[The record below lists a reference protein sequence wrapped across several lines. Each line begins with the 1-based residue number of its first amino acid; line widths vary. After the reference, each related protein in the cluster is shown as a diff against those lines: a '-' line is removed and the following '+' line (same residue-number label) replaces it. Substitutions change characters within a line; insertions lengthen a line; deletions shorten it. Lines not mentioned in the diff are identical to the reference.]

1 MFLSN
6 IRTSKIGLLWAKLI
20 KRLHGTSVRGST
32 IDKLAH
38 VSQECNII
46 NCTLDKCSYIGVDS
60 WAINAEIGKFCS
72 IGDNVYIGGAMHPTD
87 WVSTSP
93 VFQKLSHTG
102 SKIKY
107 HQHLCDPY
115 SKRIVIGNDVWIGHG
130 VVVQQGVTIGDGAV
144 VGSNAVITKDV
155 PPYAIVAGVP
165 ARVIKYRFDEDTIS
179 RLLES
184 RWWDLPDD
192 KIQMVAK
199 YIQNPSEFLD
209 QIEKIN

>member
-1 MFLSN
+1 MIMSRIKISL
-6 IRTSKIGLLWAKLI
+6 IGLLWSKLF
-20 KRLHGTSVRGST
+20 KRIHGTSVRNST

-46 NCTLDKCSYIGVDS
+46 NCNLGKCSYIGVDS
-60 WAINAEIGKFCS
+60 WVINTEIGKFCS

-107 HQHLCDPY
+107 YQHIWDPY

-130 VVVQQGVTIGDGAV
+130 VVILQGVTIGDGAV
-144 VGSNAVITKDV
+144 VGSNAVVTKDV
-155 PPYAIVAGVP
+155 PPFAIVAGVP
-165 ARVIKYRFDEDTIS
+165 AKVIKYRFDEETIS

-184 RWWDLPDD
+184 RWWDLSDD
-192 KIQMVAK
+192 TLSELGQFIKEPK
-199 YIQNPSEFLD
+199 EFLSRL
-209 QIEKIN
+209 